1 MNPKWNR
8 VMKAALGLIG
18 MSSFT
23 LKDGKLDL
31 PEEKRTKLESSFGKP
46 FTQSLEKHLAETEAG
61 TTTEEAELNDA
72 EFQALTTELMNEA
85 MQALQSQV
93 STLQAKVDEAAA
105 TIAAQKET
113 IGILAA
119 QPEPDVPATNAT
131 NPHAMNTAPFKPDMT
146 LVHNRMWEA
155 QQKGMS
161 FEMADAT
168 MQIDAIKTEFAKIP
182 AGELTRIKKKL
193 VDRTETMKYMTSVQT
208 SESVYRAAQASMT
221 HVVQQMIGAWTPLG
235 QATFTPMSIPMRHH
249 KINVPLVPAEVI
261 DTWLAKLYDESK
273 TPAQMPLVTFMMDII
288 IDKAMDDREMLQV
301 MIGEYVA
308 YDSTP
313 ADGTPG
319 QATEKSVDGLL
330 TLLRKEYENPDT
342 KIHFVIL
349 GEITEANVVDK
360 MKKFRKSLP
369 RELIRKKM
377 DVLISEDLRGMYKDS
392 YQTLFPNT
400 KNEDENNFRLDHS
413 QLKLSAVDSL
423 SGLKSFFVTPLD
435 NLLLIRDK
443 NKPGSIIRI
452 DTLHYKVFIYGEWS
466 ETYGFG
472 WKEAIVAY
480 IDPFWVLDGY
490 AKKNDASKLHF
501 KMLEDT
507 GADDLNEAKLAD
519 YKTAIS
525 AATEIPDMAALQT
538 IIDTVNAA

>member
-8 VMKAALGLIG
+8 VMKAALGLVG
-18 MSSFT
+18 LHAFT
-23 LKDGKLDL
+23 MKDGKLDL
-31 PEEKRTKLESSFGKP
+31 PEEKRTKLEDSFGKP
-46 FTQSLEKHLAETEAG
+46 FTESLERHLAETEAG
-61 TTTEEAELNDA
+61 TTNHEAELNDDD
-72 EFQALTTELMNEA
+72 FQALATELTNEA
-85 MQALQSQV
+85 MQAMQSQV
-93 STLQAKVDEAAA
+93 AALTQRINDAAA

-119 QPEPDVPATNAT
+119 QSEPDVPQQV
-131 NPHAMNTAPFKPDMT
+131 PGMNTVKAPFKIDMS
-146 LVHNRMWEA
+146 LVHNRMWDA

-193 VDRTETMKYMTSVQT
+193 TDRTETMQYMTSVQT
-208 SESVYRAAQASMT
+208 SDSVYRAAQASIT
-221 HVVQQMIGAWTPLG
+221 HVVQQMIEAWTPLG
-235 QATFTPMSIPMRHH
+235 KATFTPMEITMRHH
-249 KINVPLVPAEVI
+249 KINVPLVPAELI
-261 DTWLAKLYDESK
+261 GTWLAKLYDESK
-273 TPAQMPLVTFMMDII
+273 SPAQMPLVSFMMDVIV
-288 IDKAMDDREMLQV
+288 DKALDDREMLQV
-301 MIGEYVA
+301 MIGEYEA
-308 YDSTP
+308 YSSTP
-313 ADGTPG
+313 ADGTDG

-342 KIHFVIL
+342 TVHFVVL

-377 DVLISEDLRGMYKDS
+377 DVLISEDLRGMYKDA

-413 QLKLSAVDSL
+413 QLKLAAVDSL
-423 SGLKSFFVTPLD
+423 SGLKSFFVSPKD
-435 NLLLIRDK
+435 NMLLIRDK

-466 ETYGFG
+466 ESYGFG

-480 IDPFWVLDGY
+480 MDPFWVLDLY
-490 AKKNDASKLHF
+490 AKKSDASKLHF
-501 KMLEDT
+501 KMLQDT
-507 GADDLNEAKLAD
+507 GADDLNEAKLAG
-519 YKTAIS
+519 YKTAI
-525 AATEIPDMAALQT
+525 AAADEIPDLATLQT